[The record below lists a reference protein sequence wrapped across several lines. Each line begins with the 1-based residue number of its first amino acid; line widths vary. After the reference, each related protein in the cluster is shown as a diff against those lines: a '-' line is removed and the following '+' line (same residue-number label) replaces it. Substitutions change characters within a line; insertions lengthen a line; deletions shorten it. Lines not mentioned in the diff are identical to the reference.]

1 MNGVRLNHGFAWA
14 WVPVVI
20 LGAMFAGWGVMLTFA
35 LDDPA
40 FGIEPDYYAKAVHF
54 DEHQAQARESH
65 RLGWVLD
72 VEPRTDTRGALI
84 RVLLR
89 DRNLRPVHGATVKAT
104 AFHNARSSQ
113 IRELEFRDEGE
124 GRYSQ
129 RLAPLRPGWWEFRF
143 EVQRGSER
151 FLEVKRL
158 SLGGSDGR

>member
-1 MNGVRLNHGFAWA
+1 MNGIRMNHGFAWA

-20 LGAMFAGWGVMLTFA
+20 LGAMFAGWGVMLSFA
-35 LDDPA
+35 LDDPG

-72 VEPRTDTRGALI
+72 VQPQPDARGALI
-84 RVLLR
+84 SVVLR
-89 DRNLRPVHGATVKAT
+89 DRNQQPMPGAAVRAT
-104 AFHNARSSQ
+104 AFHNARSNQ
-113 IRELEFRDEGE
+113 IRELEFRDEGD

-129 RLAPLRPGWWEFRF
+129 RLAPFRPGLWEFRF
-143 EVQRGSER
+143 EVQRRSER

-158 SLGGSDGR
+158 SLEDGHGG